1 MVSLALQEAFMQDPL
16 ITIRVV
22 IFASWWKRTYQF
34 GVYCFGLTP
43 SHQVFMRIMAPISAI
58 LQCMADWLILVSS
71 ELVTSVSRCGIRS
84 LPFMAR
90 SSPDGSTI
98 SCDYS
103 RIFCQ
108 PPLLQRPS
116 GIVSWATF
124 RPLVFSFLTGCSEWG
139 CSSLAS
145 RINGISWTTSF
156 RSPGSLSI
164 ESFSSLVDFSGPAAW
179 GTFLL
184 FSSQGSPLLIRRFGC
199 GLQALI
205 GERHTW
211 GLSSPHQKILSITLR
226 ELLAVQFGLRALKLL
241 LVDLSVTLF

>member
-1 MVSLALQEAFMQDPL
+1 MVYLALQEAYMQDPL

-34 GVYCFGLTP
+34 GVYCVGLSP
-43 SHQVFMRIMAPISAI
+43 SHQVFMWIMAPISAI
-58 LQCMADWLILVSS
+58 LQSLDDWLILVSS
-71 ELVTSVSRCGIRS
+71 ELVTSVSRRGIRS

-90 SSPDGSTI
+90 PPPDESTI

-108 PPLLQRPS
+108 PHLLQRPS
-116 GIVSWATF
+116 GIVSWATY
-124 RPLVFSFLTGCSEWG
+124 RSLVFSSLTGCSEVG

-164 ESFSSLVDFSGPAAW
+164 ESFSSLVDLSGPAAW
-179 GTFLL
+179 RSILL
-184 FSSQGSPLLIRRFGC
+184 FSSPRSQLLIRRFGC

-205 GERHTW
+205 GEHHT
-211 GLSSPHQKILSITLR
+211 
-226 ELLAVQFGLRALKLL
+226 
-241 LVDLSVTLF
+241 